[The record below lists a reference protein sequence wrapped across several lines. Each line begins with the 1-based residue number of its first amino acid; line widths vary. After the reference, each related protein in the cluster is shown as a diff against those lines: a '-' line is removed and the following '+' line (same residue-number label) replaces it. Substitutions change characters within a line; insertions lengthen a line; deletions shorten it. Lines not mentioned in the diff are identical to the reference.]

1 MSYNAMRLIITDNK
15 VMADTIAQAFDY
27 TEEDAGAFGYLNE
40 DTQIIWTGGDLIHLS
55 LKDKITK
62 DTDLSHL
69 SAEEITTKCYHATPR
84 TIRGLMANIDKER
97 IAAIEEALS
106 YNEEVFFMC
115 EPTVEGEKVA
125 QSIKLYFG
133 LDNQAQSIVLD
144 EFTPQTVQEAIEF
157 GMYSMRIEEYR
168 SRMFMAQAVHNDLNT
183 RDEQPVAGVD
193 PITPDALSL
202 YDAIK
207 ESYYMERF
215 SFHCIDDKE
224 DKERKA
230 VIGGALDI
238 NRLYAAM
245 DAKYGMVM
253 WSLWDSLLYLYA
265 KGMISNPMTHL
276 QRELDPNV
284 YFGMGYA
291 DDTVITCGTETY
303 LKRIGAIRQIGEI
316 DEYLLS
322 ESYDAK
328 TQLDDFVPRTAA
340 VYRFIVE
347 QHRNIDKGLELETIT
362 YPPYAENDGYPI
374 TEIMKLRSICFGDT
388 HSYSVTHSLGWLIE
402 SLYIGE
408 LAQPS
413 NAGLT
418 KILDID

>member
-55 LKDKITK
+55 LKDKITE

-69 SAEEITTKCYHATPR
+69 SAEEITAKCYHATPR

-115 EPTVEGEKVA
+115 EPTVEGEKTA
-125 QSIKLYFG
+125 QAIKLYFG

-144 EFTPQTVQEAIEF
+144 EFTPDSVQEAIEF
-157 GMYSMRIEEYR
+157 GMHSMRIEEYR
-168 SRMFMAQAVHNDLNT
+168 SQMFMAQAVHNDLNT
-183 RDEQPVAGVD
+183 RDEQSVAGVD

-215 SFHCIDDKE
+215 SFHCIDEKE

-265 KGMISNPMTHL
+265 NGMISNPMTHL
-276 QRELDPNV
+276 QMELDPNV

-291 DDTVITCGTETY
+291 DDSVITCGTETY

-316 DEYLLS
+316 DELLLS
-322 ESYDAK
+322 ESYDAEK
-328 TQLDDFVPRTAA
+328 QPDDFIPRTAA

-347 QHRNIDKGLELETIT
+347 QQRNIDEGMELETVT